1 MFKYLSLF
9 FLTFSLIFS
18 SSISVA
24 NHCSGGHKEIK
35 DTKDSSENDT
45 KETKSN

>member
-9 FLTFSLIFS
+9 FLSFSLIFT

-24 NHCSGGHKEIK
+24 NHCSGGNKEIK
-35 DTKDSSENDT
+35 DTKDTSDEET
-45 KETKSN
+45 KESKSN

>member
-1 MFKYLSLF
+1 MLKYFYLF
-9 FLTFSLIFS
+9 CLTFSLIFS

-35 DTKDSSENDT
+35 DTKDTSDDET
-45 KETKSN
+45 KESKSN

>member
-1 MFKYLSLF
+1 MLKYLSLF
-9 FLTFSLIFS
+9 FLSFSLIFT

-35 DTKDSSENDT
+35 DTKDTSDEET
-45 KETKSN
+45 KESKSN

>member
-18 SSISVA
+18 SNISLA

-35 DTKDSSENDT
+35 DTKDSSDDET
-45 KETKSN
+45 KESKSN

>member
-18 SSISVA
+18 SGISVA

-35 DTKDSSENDT
+35 DTKDSSDDET
-45 KETKSN
+45 KESKSN